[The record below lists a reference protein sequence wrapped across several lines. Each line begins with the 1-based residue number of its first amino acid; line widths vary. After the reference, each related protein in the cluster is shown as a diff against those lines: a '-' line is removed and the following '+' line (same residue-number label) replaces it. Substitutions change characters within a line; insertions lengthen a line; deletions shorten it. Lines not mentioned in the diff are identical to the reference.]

1 MGAPLLCGNAGGN
14 RVVRELPR
22 EEIASAQRVA
32 RHERLSGF
40 SSLRLDLH
48 TGRSLLLASV
58 MGIGALFDILD
69 ALSRG
74 V

>member
-1 MGAPLLCGNAGGN
+1 MRLGGF
-14 RVVRELPR
+14 P
-22 EEIASAQRVA
+22 
-32 RHERLSGF
+32 
-40 SSLRLDLH
+40 SLRLDLH

-69 ALSRG
+69 ALSTG